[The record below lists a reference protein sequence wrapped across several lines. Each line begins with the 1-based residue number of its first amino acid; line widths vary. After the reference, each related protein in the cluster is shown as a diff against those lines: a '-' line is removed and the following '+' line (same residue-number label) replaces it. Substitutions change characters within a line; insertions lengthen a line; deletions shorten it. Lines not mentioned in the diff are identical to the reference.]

1 MRNLRLAELIR
12 HPAIRIVLLTGLL
25 AGVQSGFA
33 VVSARWLGPSDRG
46 VFTIASAI
54 ASFSM
59 LVGSMGVYT
68 GGRVLLSTP
77 ASKFMFSHYRRVI
90 AVLTAGQVFVTVV
103 VSMPVWHLM
112 TGVNDRAAFA
122 VFGVYCALMAAASLA
137 REGVHGIG
145 KHVLATVSDVV
156 AATVQIS
163 LGLTLHLINQVTV
176 SSLLGCGVAGF
187 LLQLLMCNLGA
198 RDRSRERQA
207 GSSTSPGPLRIT
219 YRVVLFSFPGL
230 ILAVG
235 QLFIQKG
242 DRLILGIFSQ
252 PRDVG
257 IYAAGATI
265 ADAAWILPASLSVI
279 VVRQVA
285 RSGSLEPLR
294 RWRRPIL
301 VLTCIS
307 SIVLAISGSTLI
319 ELLLGSSYQSALPI
333 LWILCVGS
341 PLFASQQLDLAAC
354 NGAGRLDVGATVTA
368 WGVMTLVILSL
379 GLIPAY
385 QGVGAALASVGAYGC
400 MAVLARL
407 GVRRIQSERD
417 NDGLE
422 GGVDAAIPLSSRQA
436 ALDRMNF
443 GL

>member
-1 MRNLRLAELIR
+1 VTSLRLRERAR

-25 AGVQSGFA
+25 AGTQSGFA
-33 VVSARWLGPSDRG
+33 VVSARWLGPSERG

-68 GGRVLLSTP
+68 GGRVLLSSPT
-77 ASKFMFSHYRRVI
+77 SRFMFSHYRRVI
-90 AVLTAGQVFVTVV
+90 AVLTAAQVSIIVIVW
-103 VSMPVWHLM
+103 MPAWHLL
-112 TGVNDRAAFA
+112 TGVNSRAAFA
-122 VFGVYCALMAAASLA
+122 MFGVYCALMAAASLA
-137 REGVHGIG
+137 REGVHGVG
-145 KHVLATVSDVV
+145 KHVLATLSDVA

-163 LGLTLHLINQVTV
+163 LGVVLYLVNEVTV
-176 SSLLGCGVAGF
+176 TSLLGCGVTGF
-187 LLQLLMCNLGA
+187 LIQLLICNLSGRDTPRTGEARPSSSVGA
-198 RDRSRERQA
+198 
-207 GSSTSPGPLRIT
+207 LKIT
-219 YRVVLFSFPGL
+219 YRVVLFSLPGL

-265 ADAAWILPASLSVI
+265 ADGAWILPASLSVI

-285 RSGSLEPLR
+285 MTNSLEPLR
-294 RWRRPIL
+294 RWRRAILAMTCLSSL
-301 VLTCIS
+301 VL
-307 SIVLAISGSTLI
+307 AGSGSTLI
-319 ELLLGSSYQSALPI
+319 HLLLGSSYQGASPI

-341 PLFASQQLDLAAC
+341 PLFASQQIDLAAC
-354 NGAGRLDVGATVTA
+354 NGAGRLDIGAKVTA
-368 WGVMTLVILSL
+368 WGVLTLIILSV

-385 QGVGAALASVGAYGC
+385 QGVGAALASIGAYGC
-400 MAVLARL
+400 MAVLARK
-407 GVRRIQSERD
+407 GVRRIERESTAGRRPPD
-417 NDGLE
+417 S
-422 GGVDAAIPLSSRQA
+422 DAAVRRLGSQDAPN
-436 ALDRMNF
+436 RMNL

>member
-1 MRNLRLAELIR
+1 
-12 HPAIRIVLLTGLL
+12 
-25 AGVQSGFA
+25 
-33 VVSARWLGPSDRG
+33 
-46 VFTIASAI
+46 
-54 ASFSM
+54 
-59 LVGSMGVYT
+59 MGVYT